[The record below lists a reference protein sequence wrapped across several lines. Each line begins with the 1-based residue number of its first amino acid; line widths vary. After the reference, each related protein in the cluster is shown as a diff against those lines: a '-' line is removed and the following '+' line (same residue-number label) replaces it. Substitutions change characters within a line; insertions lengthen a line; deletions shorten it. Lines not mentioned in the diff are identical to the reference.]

1 MHSKYFRIDLSPFT
15 NPNMRN
21 NCWSITLMSMV
32 IVVLKKN
39 SAQITIEQK
48 QSQSVLK
55 SGMNINRKSAS
66 IGEVCKDN
74 DIGHYETEI

>member
-1 MHSKYFRIDLSPFT
+1 
-15 NPNMRN
+15 
-21 NCWSITLMSMV
+21 MSMV

-55 SGMNINRKSAS
+55 SGMNINRKIAS